1 MNNYKNP
8 AAVTSEPRLI
18 TPIRVQNVA
27 LSILAALALLV
38 LLRYAQELFIPLVL
52 SILIAFAL
60 NPFVTLLERIHIH
73 RGIAAAFV
81 VTLMA

>member
-1 MNNYKNP
+1 M
-8 AAVTSEPRLI
+8 
-18 TPIRVQNVA
+18 QNVA

-60 NPFVTLLERIHIH
+60 NPFVTLLERTHIH